1 MSVKSFIQTIWSA
14 DILDDLERKCVLVQ
28 HCTTEYEGD
37 CKYAQTVKILS
48 VGDPTIG
55 IYTGEEIEYE
65 EMNDSEQ
72 LLVIDIRNYF
82 AFLVDDVDK
91 AQSVPGQREAFR
103 KKAVNGLAKKR
114 DDLIGKLV
122 AGKAQSSADEK
133 AKNTT
138 YKEGATNIITASGK
152 TQTAVKGAIDDAIVK
167 LRENDFEGGGYIEI
181 TPAVYM
187 IFKNNLIE
195 LNTNNPELIQRGQV
209 GKYDTYDVYMTN
221 GIYKDETHA
230 HCIVRSKEA
239 IAFAGQINN
248 VEAGRSE
255 KYFKDYIRGLDVHG
269 VKIIKQNE
277 LVDVKIP
284 V

>member
-1 MSVKSFIQTIWSA
+1 MSTKSFIQTIWSA
-14 DILDDLERKCVLVQ
+14 DILDDLERKCILVN
-28 HCTTEYEGD
+28 HCTNRYEGD

-65 EMNDSEQ
+65 EMDDSEQ

-82 AFLVDDVDK
+82 AFLVDDVDE
-91 AQSVPGQREAFR
+91 AQSVPGKRAAFR
-103 KKAVNGLAKKR
+103 KKAVSGLAKKR
-114 DDLIGKLV
+114 DDLVGKLV
-122 AGKAQSSADEK
+122 AGVAQSSADEK

-138 YKEGATNIITASGK
+138 YKEGAKNIITASGK
-152 TQTAVKGAIDDAIVK
+152 TQAAVKSAIDDAIVK
-167 LRENDFEGGGYIEI
+167 LREKDFDDDGYIEI
-181 TPAVYM
+181 TPAIYM

-195 LNTNNPELIQRGQV
+195 LNTNNPELIKRGQV
-209 GKYDTYDVYMTN
+209 GMYDNYEVYMTN
-221 GIYKDETHA
+221 GIYKDTTHA

-239 IAFAGQINN
+239 IAFAGQIDK

-269 VKIIKQNE
+269 IKIIKQDE

-284 V
+284 L